1 MIKLNAEHMPEFDFG
16 NADAEGE
23 GEEVDFSGQEA
34 LGQCPK
40 CQSRVFEHGMAY
52 VCEKS
57 VGPAKSCD
65 FRSGKVI
72 LQQEVSRAEMARL
85 LETGKTNLLKGFVS
99 NRTRKK
105 FSAYLVRGADGK
117 VGFEFEARAPKAPKA
132 GAKTTAK
139 VSGGDTPPETKAP
152 AKKPARKVVKKAAAK

>member
-1 MIKLNAEHMPEFDFG
+1 M
-16 NADAEGE
+16 
-23 GEEVDFSGQEA
+23 S
-34 LGQCPK
+34 
-40 CQSRVFEHGMAY
+40 Y

-57 VGPAKSCD
+57 VGPGKSCD

-72 LQQEVSRAEMARL
+72 LQQEIGRGEMQKL

-117 VGFEFEARAPKAPKA
+117 VSFEFEARAPRTAAKSAESKTGKKADAGKPPAKA
-132 GAKTTAK
+132 AR
-139 VSGGDTPPETKAP
+139 
-152 AKKPARKVVKKAAAK
+152 KKPAAK